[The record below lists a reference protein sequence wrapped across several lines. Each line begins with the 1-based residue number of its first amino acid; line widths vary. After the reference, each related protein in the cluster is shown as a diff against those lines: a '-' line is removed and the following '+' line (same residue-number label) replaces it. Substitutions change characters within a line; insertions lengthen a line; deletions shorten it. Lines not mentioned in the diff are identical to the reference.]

1 MEFPMP
7 TEDSVNRAM
16 LAAWRDHGELL
27 LQHCDECG
35 AVIFYP
41 RKRCPSCWSATLTNR
56 ASGGTGSIVTFSI
69 VHRGVDEAFRR
80 EGQKVALAVVKTDEG
95 PQVITRIVGCD
106 PSEIEIGQR
115 VKLYAGSVREAYPLP
130 VYSIAEKELSTSQPS
145 MAQT

>member
-27 LQHCDECG
+27 LQHCDDCG

-41 RKRCPSCWSATLTNR
+41 RKRCPSCWSASLTNR
-56 ASGGTGSIVTFSI
+56 ASAGAGTIVTFSI

-80 EGQKVALAVVKTDEG
+80 EGQNVVLAVVKTDEG
-95 PQVITRIVGCD
+95 PQVITRIVGCE
-106 PSEIEIGQR
+106 PSEVEIGQR
-115 VKLYAGSVREAYPLP
+115 VKLYADSDREGYPLP
-130 VYSIAEKELSTSQPS
+130 VYSIAAKEHVSTAPS
-145 MAQT
+145 

>member
-27 LQHCDECG
+27 LQHCDDCG

-41 RKRCPSCWSATLTNR
+41 RKRCPSCWSASLTNR
-56 ASGGTGSIVTFSI
+56 ASAGAGSIVTFSI

-80 EGQKVALAVVKTDEG
+80 EGHNVVLAVVKTDEG
-95 PQVITRIVGCD
+95 PQVITRIVGSVSACSFTLTAIANAIRCRCSRS
-106 PSEIEIGQR
+106 PRKSTYRQHPLN
-115 VKLYAGSVREAYPLP
+115 VGSSLTRRAD
-130 VYSIAEKELSTSQPS
+130 
-145 MAQT
+145 